1 MRTRT
6 QDLISVSEAQRRGL
20 SQLVA
25 RAAEGRTTVVLKNSE
40 PAAVIVG
47 MDTADRLDRIDE
59 LAEDL
64 RLLAATLV
72 RLATDDGRRY
82 SLDEVEA
89 ELERS

>member
-1 MRTRT
+1 
-6 QDLISVSEAQRRGL
+6 
-20 SQLVA
+20 
-25 RAAEGRTTVVLKNSE
+25 
-40 PAAVIVG
+40 

-59 LAEDL
+59 LADDL
-64 RLLAATLV
+64 RLLAATIV